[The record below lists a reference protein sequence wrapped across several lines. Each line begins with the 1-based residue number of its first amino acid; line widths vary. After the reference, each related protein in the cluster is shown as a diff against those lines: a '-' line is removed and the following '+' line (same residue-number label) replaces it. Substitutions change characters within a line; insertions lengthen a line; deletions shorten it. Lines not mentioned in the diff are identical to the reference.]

1 MNFKEL
7 GENLGLEE
15 DEYRELVDLFI
26 MTGSADFQKIK
37 DGLAAND
44 VDLVV
49 RSAHTIKG
57 ASGNLG
63 LMAVSETAKFIEDQ
77 AVENRLERLD
87 EAVQT
92 MKRQLEEIQA
102 FVKLSQ

>member
-1 MNFKEL
+1 MNFKKL

-26 MTGSADFQKIK
+26 MTGTEDFQKIK
-37 DGLAAND
+37 AGLASDD
-44 VDLVV
+44 VDLVA

-63 LMAVSETAKFIEDQ
+63 LMAVSETAKFIEDR
-77 AVENRLERLD
+77 AVEKRLDSLD

-92 MKRQLEEIQA
+92 MKRQLEEIQT
-102 FVKLSQ
+102 FVKG